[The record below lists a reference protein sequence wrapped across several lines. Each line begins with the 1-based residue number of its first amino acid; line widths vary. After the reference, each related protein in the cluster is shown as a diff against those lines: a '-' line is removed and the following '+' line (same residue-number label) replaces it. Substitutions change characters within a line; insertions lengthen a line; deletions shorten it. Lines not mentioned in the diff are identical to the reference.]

1 MRELIALIV
10 QTVAGIVLPAYIVK
24 RDERHLA
31 PERFARGWPFATFW
45 CSVVTFGVFCLPIHF
60 WRTRRSV
67 AGFVI
72 GLAWAIGATVALAGL
87 GLLLGS

>member
-1 MRELIALIV
+1 MREFIALIA
-10 QTVAGIVLPAYIVK
+10 QTVAGILLPAYIVK

-60 WRTRRSV
+60 WRTRRSL
-67 AGFVI
+67 I
-72 GLAWAIGATVALAGL
+72 GLGLGLFWALATTVVLAGL
-87 GLLLGS
+87 GLVAR